1 MARRPGDIR
10 LLYHH
15 FEQSEKSLSFAVR
28 NSRFPHM
35 CHALLRFPHLS
46 FIPPVPYPPLRG
58 TFPMRGR
65 LCIGDSDTLVYD
77 ALETIFSL
85 SFIPLVPYPARFAR
99 HLPHAGKALSVVI
112 LFPHI
117 RVFALTMREKRY
129 SRIVVFPL
137 GEGGTAQRRPGA
149 LVNDALVTIFP
160 TLFHTAST
168 LSGSL
173 RSPPSPRGEGF
184 VSGTAV
190 LSQMPRFHVVQTKT
204 ALRGWALQSGSGSI
218 IPRSRILRDFS
229 AYPHHFLS

>member
-1 MARRPGDIR
+1 VARRPGDIR

-99 HLPHAGKALSVVI
+99 HLPHAG
-112 LFPHI
+112 
-117 RVFALTMREKRY
+117 
-129 SRIVVFPL
+129 
-137 GEGGTAQRRPGA
+137 
-149 LVNDALVTIFP
+149 
-160 TLFHTAST
+160 
-168 LSGSL
+168 
-173 RSPPSPRGEGF
+173 EGF
-184 VSGTAV
+184 VRRYSFSTYTCIRSDNARKAVFSYRSLPPWGRGERTAAPGCSRKRRTCDDLSRSFSSRFPHPTSAPSGH
-190 LSQMPRFHVVQTKT
+190 LLP
-204 ALRGWALQSGSGSI
+204 
-218 IPRSRILRDFS
+218 
-229 AYPHHFLS
+229 

>member
-112 LFPHI
+112 LFPHM
-117 RVFALTMREKRY
+117 RVFVLTIREYHLLKKRRSRHLNPEPNESKIKRGCEEMRIHFFTALFFIFEET
-129 SRIVVFPL
+129 
-137 GEGGTAQRRPGA
+137 
-149 LVNDALVTIFP
+149 TIFP
-160 TLFHTAST
+160 SLKHT
-168 LSGSL
+168 
-173 RSPPSPRGEGF
+173 
-184 VSGTAV
+184 
-190 LSQMPRFHVVQTKT
+190 
-204 ALRGWALQSGSGSI
+204 I
-218 IPRSRILRDFS
+218 
-229 AYPHHFLS
+229 